1 MLCFEPEMFTYV
13 KCIAKCS
20 REVLVSKRFSH
31 WGCCM
36 SAYWETSEAG
46 AFLELVWTSISAY
59 TSCMGGGNGGR
70 EEREREGGRERREGG
85 SGRNIT

>member
-1 MLCFEPEMFTYV
+1 
-13 KCIAKCS
+13 
-20 REVLVSKRFSH
+20 
-31 WGCCM
+31 M

-85 SGRNIT
+85 SGSNIT